1 MNTKGVNMSSICKL
15 AISAFTFSLLAACGG
30 GGDAVAVNTA
40 EGIWQGP
47 SSTGATVKVAIL
59 ENGESWGAVTMGNT
73 WVSALAGTANGKDTA
88 FTASGSEFD
97 FGSNTV
103 GTGSLSGTV
112 TQKQRIQATSSTG
125 STVNLAYNNDYEQA
139 VTPAEIA
146 GSYTLSGRTARYS
159 VPAMTFTIGA
169 TGNFTIS
176 DSACTTTGTATPR
189 ASGKAIVNVSVTGT
203 GNCILGNGVTLN
215 GIAVL
220 DKKTTPQTLMF
231 IALNSTKTD
240 GLVLIG
246 QKN

>member
-1 MNTKGVNMSSICKL
+1 MSSICKL
-15 AISAFTFSLLAACGG
+15 AISTFSFTLLAACGG
-30 GGDAVAVNTA
+30 GGSGGDAIAVNTA

-47 SSTGATVKVAIL
+47 SSSGATVKVAIL
-59 ENGESWGAVTMGNT
+59 ENGESWGGAILGNT
-73 WVSALAGTANGKDTA
+73 WVSALAGTANGKDMT

-125 STVNLAYNNDYEQA
+125 STVNLAYNNDYDQA
-139 VTPAEIA
+139 VTAAEIA
-146 GSYTLSGRTARYS
+146 GSYTLSGRTTS
-159 VPAMTFTIGA
+159 NQIPAMTFTIDS
-169 TGNFTIS
+169 TGNFTIA
-176 DSACTTTGTATPR
+176 DSGCTTTGTATPR